1 MSSEDAEAGVVR
13 AAARL
18 VRAARALEGG
28 YAGPLAPVRTDQ
40 LARMMDRAGCHV
52 EVFPFTS
59 TTVAM
64 TLPRCA
70 GVYPVFLNRAAD
82 RTDRVFALRHELGH
96 VLAGDVDGAVFL
108 ADEGYMAPAE
118 RVADLFALADL
129 VPAWWLRWLDEGA
142 PCDAPDEVAQAVL
155 EFAEEWPEDRAADRA
170 RLRLRLFRELRV

>member
-1 MSSEDAEAGVVR
+1 MRSDEDGVVR
-13 AAARL
+13 EAARL

-40 LARMMDRAGCHV
+40 LSRMLERAGCHV

-59 TTVAM
+59 RTVAM

-70 GVYPVFLNRAAD
+70 GVYPVFVNRAAE

-108 ADEGYMAPAE
+108 ADEGYMAPVE

-129 VPAWWLRWLDEGA
+129 VPAWWMRWVEEGSHPA
-142 PCDAPDEVAQAVL
+142 EAEDEVAQAVM
-155 EFAEEWPEDRAADRA
+155 EFAEQWPADRAADRA
-170 RLRLRLFRELRV
+170 RLRLQLYRELRV